1 MGRTRPSAESL
12 AIQTTLPPGTR
23 GFGGLGDTSSLPMDG
38 GGGLTTA
45 DKLQTLDKA
54 AKSSVEVNLIVG
66 TMSFISVTGL
76 EAGSTEHLHN
86 ATAENP

>member
-1 MGRTRPSAESL
+1 METHIPSPWIGEAAYDGREN
-12 AIQTTLPPGTR
+12 
-23 GFGGLGDTSSLPMDG
+23 
-38 GGGLTTA
+38 
-45 DKLQTLDKA
+45 LQALDKA